1 MKNRPLHHRTL
12 FGLAGL
18 RDGWRREKAF
28 RSQIIALG
36 LAVVVLIFLQPPAWA
51 AALLIAG
58 LVVALAMETMNG
70 AVEALADRLH
80 PDRHEAIRIAKDMSS
95 AAVLVLNIANTVF
108 AAWLVFDS
116 LARSTG

>member
-28 RSQIIALG
+28 RSQIVALIVAVIALTW
-36 LAVVVLIFLQPPAWA
+36 LQPSAWQS
-51 AALLIAG
+51 ALLLAG
-58 LVVALAMETMNG
+58 LVLALAMETMNG

-95 AAVLVLNIANTVF
+95 AAVLIVNIANSALALWIIWSVF
-108 AAWLVFDS
+108 GA
-116 LARSTG
+116 

>member
-1 MKNRPLHHRTL
+1 MKNRPLHQRTL
-12 FGLAGL
+12 FGIAGL
-18 RDGWRREKAF
+18 CDGWRREKAF
-28 RSQIIALG
+28 RSQAIALG
-36 LAVVVLIFLQPPAWA
+36 LAIIVLIILQPPAWA

-95 AAVLVLNIANTVF
+95 AAVLILNIANAVL
-108 AAWLVFDS
+108 AAWLV
-116 LARSTG
+116 LENITLG

>member
-12 FGLAGL
+12 FGLSGL

-28 RSQIIALG
+28 RSQTIALL
-36 LAVVVLIFLQPPAWA
+36 LALVALAWLQPPAWA
-51 AALLIAG
+51 AALLVAG

-95 AAVLVLNIANTVF
+95 AAVLILNLANG
-108 AAWLVFDS
+108 A
-116 LARSTG
+116 LAVWIVWGALR

>member
-1 MKNRPLHHRTL
+1 MKNHPLHRRTL
-12 FGLAGL
+12 FGIAGL
-18 RDGWRREKAF
+18 CDGWRREKAF
-28 RSQIIALG
+28 RSQTIALG
-36 LAVVVLIFLQPPAWA
+36 LAVILLIFLRPPAWA

-95 AAVLVLNIANTVF
+95 AAVLILNIANGVL
-108 AAWLVFDS
+108 ALWIAWRS
-116 LARSTG
+116 LS

>member
-1 MKNRPLHHRTL
+1 MKGRPLHHRTL

-28 RSQIIALG
+28 RSQAIALG
-36 LAVVVLIFLQPPAWA
+36 LAVVALIFLQPPAWQ
-51 AALLIAG
+51 AALLLAG

-95 AAVLVLNIANTVF
+95 AAVLIVNLANAAGAAWIVWNVLN
-108 AAWLVFDS
+108 L
-116 LARSTG
+116 G